1 MNHFI
6 HSKLRRFLSKS
17 LLMVLLLPF
26 MSCTSSNESRV
37 IVETRTVEN
46 RYPDIY
52 EYDLPESMT
61 LCGETIDLT
70 DPLTREMFD
79 REFTIMVWD
88 RPQVFMWIKRSGR
101 YFPYFEKKLAEHG
114 LPDDLKYLAVA
125 ESALHIT
132 AKSGAGALGLWQIM
146 PGTGKDLG
154 VRVEN
159 GVIDERMSVERSTDA
174 AIRHLKRLNGKFD
187 NWILSM
193 AAYNGG
199 DNRVNQAMKSQSVT
213 NYFKLN
219 LPPETERYVFRIA
232 AIKMILEN
240 PEKFGYKIDPSRIYK
255 PHDAK
260 AVIVNI
266 SGRFYITDVA
276 FVAKINY
283 RTFMELNPLL
293 LGSTLPEGRYMVQV
307 PSESRDDFVKALE
320 KLSDPAFRSQ
330 NGFDKRYVVVQ
341 EGDGLYSISWKT
353 GVSVTTIMKL
363 NNMKNS
369 QITPGQRLLI
379 RD

>member
-1 MNHFI
+1 MNHSM
-6 HSKLRRFLSKS
+6 HSMLRRFLSKS
-17 LLMVLLLPF
+17 LLTLLLLPLL
-26 MSCTSSNESRV
+26 SCTSSNESRV
-37 IVETRTVEN
+37 VVETRTVEK
-46 RYPDIY
+46 RFPDIY
-52 EYDLPESMT
+52 EYDLPDSMT
-61 LCGETIDLT
+61 LCGETIDLK

-125 ESALHIT
+125 ESSLLLT

-146 PGTGKDLG
+146 PGTGQDLG
-154 VRVEN
+154 LRVEK

-174 AIRHLKRLNGKFD
+174 AIRYLKKLNGKFD
-187 NWILSM
+187 SWVLSM

-199 DNRVNQAMKSQSVT
+199 DHRVNQAMKSQSVT
-213 NYFKLN
+213 SYFKLN

-240 PEKFGYKIDPSRIYK
+240 PGEFGYRIDPSRIYK
-255 PHDAK
+255 PQDTRT
-260 AVIVNI
+260 VSVNI
-266 SGRFYITDVA
+266 TGRFYITDVA
-276 FVAKINY
+276 FVANMNY

-293 LGSTLPEGRYMVQV
+293 LGSTLPEGRYALQI
-307 PSESRDDFVKALE
+307 PSESKDDFVKALE
-320 KLSDPAFRSQ
+320 KLSDPAFRSK

-341 EGDGLYSISWKT
+341 EGDGLYTLSWKT
-353 GVSVTTIMKL
+353 GVSVSTIMKL
-363 NNMKNS
+363 NNLKNS
-369 QITPGQRLLI
+369 QVTPGQRLLI